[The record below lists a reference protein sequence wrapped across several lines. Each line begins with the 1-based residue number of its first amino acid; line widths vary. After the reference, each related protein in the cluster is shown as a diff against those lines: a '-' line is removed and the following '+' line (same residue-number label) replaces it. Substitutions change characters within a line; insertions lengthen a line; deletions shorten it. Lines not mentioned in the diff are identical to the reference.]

1 MQHQNERWAKLQE
14 PILHSLQ
21 VSPLPIPQ
29 GVPSSFVPLLL
40 NLFPKSWPWE
50 PSWPQGLL
58 CVSINLWILIV
69 PPVFKVLTTWDEP
82 SALCCLILTTTWWK
96 ACFCPHLKR
105 EQLKLREV
113 KSLPQV
119 RQPVVTGLGLLPHQ
133 MLPWTIPAPGWGWLH
148 TVQGAAVP
156 PTRSVL
162 CSAPCLLLT
171 QPKSLEKPNRLF
183 RFWFLFFQKCVL
195 AVSLLSM
202 IYLLSVS

>member
-1 MQHQNERWAKLQE
+1 MAGAQY
-14 PILHSLQ
+14 
-21 VSPLPIPQ
+21 
-29 GVPSSFVPLLL
+29 PSHFLCFLLL
-40 NLFPKSWPWE
+40 FFTYHGSMCFHVAESWKWNLS
-50 PSWPQGLL
+50 SLPQ
-58 CVSINLWILIV
+58 STSNLSL
-69 PPVFKVLTTWDEP
+69 PDFRK
-82 SALCCLILTTTWWK
+82 
-96 ACFCPHLKR
+96 
-105 EQLKLREV
+105 LKLREV